1 MLIREKMM
9 TTSFSPAEQQLVN
22 FVLSQTQ
29 RLSSMTVQQLANE
42 NFVHPSTLIRVAK
55 KLGYSGWVQLKED
68 YLKEEDYLSG
78 HFQEVDANLPFSVT
92 DGIMTIAKKMAA
104 LELSTIEDTLALVDH
119 DQLNTAKQLLL
130 QAEHIKIFGSNANR
144 LISQDFALKMNRI
157 GKMVTHN
164 ASGEGPYEAY
174 NLPDN
179 SCGLLI
185 SYTGENTG
193 LVQVA
198 RILKQRQIPVIVITS
213 IGENTLADIGD
224 SCLRLT
230 TRERLYSKIGN
241 FSINKSV
248 CYLLD
253 LLYSCVFADNY
264 PHNLN
269 HLIEMGE
276 QIDKRKT
283 SSAVMTEG
291 PVEKVVQFK
300 DSFRPN

>member
-9 TTSFSPAEQQLVN
+9 TTAFSPAEQQLVD
-22 FVLSQTQ
+22 FILSEAQ
-29 RLSSMTVQQLANE
+29 RLSAMTVQQLADE
-42 NFVHPSTLIRVAK
+42 NYVHPSTLIRVAK
-55 KLGYSGWVQLKED
+55 KLGYSGWLELKEA
-68 YLKEEDYLSG
+68 YLREDHYLNG
-78 HFQEVDANLPFSVT
+78 YFQQVDANLPFAAG
-92 DGIMTIAKKMAA
+92 DGITTIAKKMAA
-104 LELSTIEDTLALVDH
+104 LEISTIEDTLSLVDH

-157 GKMVTHN
+157 GKMVTHT

-174 NLPDN
+174 NMPAN

-193 LVQVA
+193 LVQIA
-198 RILKQRQIPVIVITS
+198 QILKQQQIPLIVITS
-213 IGENTLADIGD
+213 IGDNTLARSGD
-224 SCLRLT
+224 SQLRLT

-264 PHNLN
+264 AINLN

-276 QIDKRKT
+276 RIDKRKT
-283 SSAVMTEG
+283 SSAIMKEES
-291 PVEKVVQFK
+291 VEKTVQFK